1 METISKRPWGTFE
14 VLADASDHKVKRI
27 IVLPRGKLSLQCH
40 KSRNEHWYAVSGMG
54 MASIDGKDIPLQ
66 AGCAVD
72 IPAGIK
78 HRVQN
83 SADQD
88 LVIIEV
94 QTGVYFGEDDIE
106 RFEDDYGR
114 I

>member
-1 METISKRPWGTFE
+1 METIDKRPWGTFE
-14 VLADASDHKVKRI
+14 VLADSPHYKVKRI
-27 IVLPRGKLSLQCH
+27 VVWPQGKLSLQSH
-40 KSRNEHWYAVSGMG
+40 KRRSEHWYAVSGTG
-54 MASIDGKDIPLQ
+54 RATIDGNNYPLET
-66 AGCAVD
+66 GCAVD

-78 HRVQN
+78 HRVYN
-83 SADQD
+83 LAAQD

-94 QTGVYFGEDDIE
+94 QTGDYFGEDDIE

>member
-1 METISKRPWGTFE
+1 METINRRPWGTFE
-14 VLADASDHKVKRI
+14 VLADAPDHKVKRI
-27 IVLPRGKLSLQCH
+27 VVAPQGKLSLQSH
-40 KSRNEHWYAVSGMG
+40 KLRNEHWYTVSGIG
-54 MASIDGKDIPLQ
+54 TVTLDGNDHPLR

-83 SADQD
+83 SAAEN

-94 QTGVYFGEDDIE
+94 QTGEYFGEDDIE

>member
-1 METISKRPWGTFE
+1 METINSRPWGTFE
-14 VLADASDHKVKRI
+14 VLADTPDYKVKRI
-27 IVLPRGKLSLQCH
+27 IVWPQSKLSLQSH
-40 KSRNEHWYAVSGMG
+40 KLRNEHWYAVSGTG
-54 MASIDGKDIPLQ
+54 TATIDGNDFPLHT
-66 AGCAVD
+66 GYAVD
-72 IPAGIK
+72 IPAGTR
-78 HRVQN
+78 HRVHN
-83 SADQD
+83 SAAQN

>member
-1 METISKRPWGTFE
+1 METINRRPWGTFE
-14 VLADASDHKVKRI
+14 VLADSPDYKVKRI
-27 IVLPRGKLSLQCH
+27 VVWPQGKLSLQSH
-40 KSRNEHWYAVSGMG
+40 KLRNEHWYAVSGTG
-54 MASIDGKDIPLQ
+54 RARIDGNDYPLTT
-66 AGCAVD
+66 GCAVD

-78 HRVQN
+78 HRVHN
-83 SADQD
+83 PTDQD

-94 QTGVYFGEDDIE
+94 QTGDYFGEDDIE